1 MPKIESFEK
10 HAEAYDAWFDDHP
23 WAFRSEVAA
32 LQRFWPEQGMGLE
45 VGAGTGRFA
54 KALGVSWGVE
64 PSPAM
69 RTLARRR
76 GIEVL
81 SGTAEALPFEDKH
94 FDAVLMVTTLCFLD
108 DPDRAIAESRR
119 VLKAHGLLVVGFVD
133 GRSDLGRVYQ
143 ERRNESRF
151 YGEARFWN
159 VPQVVAALL
168 RAGFSAPL
176 IVQTLFHPVDVLRAI
191 EPVKPG
197 YGEGAFVVI
206 AAWRDKAE
214 RRVPTRWWQS

>member
-119 VLKAHGLLVVGFVD
+119 VLKAHGLLGVGFVD